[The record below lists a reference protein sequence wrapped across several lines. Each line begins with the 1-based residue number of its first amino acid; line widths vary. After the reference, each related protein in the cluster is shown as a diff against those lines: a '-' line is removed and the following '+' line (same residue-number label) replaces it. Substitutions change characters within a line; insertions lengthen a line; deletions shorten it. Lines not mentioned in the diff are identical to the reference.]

1 MVQYLGRQHSVDRS
15 RVLLVKV
22 ISIAAVFALLAGHA
36 QARSVIPE
44 KVSAQR
50 RSVIELAEK
59 VADYQL
65 ATLAGGE
72 VPSPTNRDTNDRQG
86 WVQGA
91 FFVGLAALADHSS
104 NTAYR
109 QAILARGEA
118 NRWQLGHRLYHAD
131 DHVIGSTYLWAF
143 TRGAGPDSIAPLR
156 AQFDRI
162 LEYPPKVGLEHAE
175 YDDPRGVECSQRW
188 CWSDALFMAPPVWLQ
203 LAQVTGDAR
212 YADYAKQEFIAVTDF
227 LYDRDEH
234 LYLRDSRFAVR
245 RGPAGEKV
253 FWSRGVGW
261 VFAGLA
267 RSIPLLKD
275 GDPTR
280 VRMEQIFREMATKL
294 VTLQKPDGYW
304 SPSLLADPQATPP
317 ETSGTGFFTYGLA
330 WGLKSGLVTGE
341 RYEAAVRR
349 GWTALT
355 RAVHPDGK
363 LGYVQQVSDRPDDVK
378 YEDTQ
383 FYGVGAFLLAATAIA
398 DLDVRVIE

>member
-1 MVQYLGRQHSVDRS
+1 MVIERYARRRMIHCTRTL
-15 RVLLVKV
+15 LLVL
-22 ISIAAVFALLAGHA
+22 ISLAAAGA
-36 QARSVIPE
+36 PLVCKAEADRATSG

-50 RSVIELAEK
+50 TRVLALAEK

-65 ATLAGGE
+65 ATMAGGD
-72 VPSPTNRDTNDRQG
+72 VSSATNRDTNDRQG

-91 FFVGLAALADHSS
+91 FFVGLGALADHSS

-109 QAILARGEA
+109 QAIFARGRA
-118 NRWQLGHRLYHAD
+118 NQWRLGQRLYHAD

-143 TRGAGPDSIAPLR
+143 GHGAGPESIEPLR

-162 LEYPPKVGLEHAE
+162 LAYPPKVGLEHAE
-175 YDDPRGVECSQRW
+175 YDDPRGVDCNQRW
-188 CWSDALFMAPPVWLQ
+188 CWSDALFMAPPVWFELTE
-203 LAQVTGDAR
+203 VTGDER
-212 YADYAKQEFIAVTDF
+212 YADYAKKEFNAVTDF

-234 LYLRDSRFAVR
+234 LYLRDSRFATR
-245 RGPAGEKV
+245 RGPGGEKV

-267 RSIPLLKD
+267 RSIPHLKA

-280 VRMEQIFREMATKL
+280 VRMEHLFKEMADRL

-304 SPSLLADPQATPP
+304 SPSLLADPTTTPP

-330 WGLKSGLVTGE
+330 WGLKSGLLSGA
-341 RYEAAVRR
+341 RYETAVRR
-349 GWTALT
+349 GWSALT

-398 DLDVRVIE
+398 DLNLR